1 MQAYGIAYRLTGS
14 NLRRDAVVD
23 AKSLYSAW
31 NKLARKHKVDRN
43 SVILI
48 DFHVIG
54 YF

>member
-14 NLRRDAVVD
+14 NLRHDAVVD
-23 AKSLYSAW
+23 AKSLYYAV

-48 DFHVIG
+48 DFNVVG
-54 YF
+54 YY